1 MAKKRL
7 LFAFPNSRKD
17 QTKVTE
23 YRLVVAGG
31 WGDREVTDCKGE
43 RGVLLGMTEM
53 NYTDCGGGYTNG
65 RVG

>member
-1 MAKKRL
+1 M
-7 LFAFPNSRKD
+7 
-17 QTKVTE
+17 TE